1 MKRTL
6 TRFLFFVLCLH
17 TPGYAMT
24 SEELTTALKKQRAD
38 EVALL
43 EAFPVEIEAQQPEFL
58 GGARYLRVSV
68 LDPHHPHLLHYVAAA
83 DGKRIYRLKLGQPE
97 LERMQKEIAP
107 EIKNEEMALRY
118 VQWLLQVSEGSA
130 FWLVSSLK
138 DVPFQPVAEG
148 EEDLAKEIAKAK
160 KQLGSKISAPS
171 ARPAEDGFTVTQEAV
186 RGSDLVRYQATVSKN
201 GRTDVKKQTL
211 VSELPVVYVL
221 EE

>member
-6 TRFLFFVLCLH
+6 TRFLFFVLSLH

-24 SEELTTALKKQRAD
+24 SEELTAALKKQGAD

-43 EAFPVEIEAQQPEFL
+43 EAFPVEIEAQQPDFL

-68 LDPHHPHLLHYVAAA
+68 LDPHHPHLLHYVAGAE
-83 DGKRIYRLKLGQPE
+83 GNRIYRLKLGQPE
-97 LERMQKEIAP
+97 LERMQKELAP
-107 EIKNEEMALRY
+107 EIENEEMALRY
-118 VQWLLQVSEGSA
+118 VQWVLQVSEGPA
-130 FWLVSSLK
+130 FWLLSSVK

-160 KQLGSKISAPS
+160 KQLASKISAPKAS
-171 ARPAEDGFTVTQEAV
+171 AAKDGFTVTQEAV
-186 RGSDLVRYQATVSKN
+186 RGLDLVRYEAAVAKN
-201 GRTDVKKQTL
+201 GRTELKKQTL